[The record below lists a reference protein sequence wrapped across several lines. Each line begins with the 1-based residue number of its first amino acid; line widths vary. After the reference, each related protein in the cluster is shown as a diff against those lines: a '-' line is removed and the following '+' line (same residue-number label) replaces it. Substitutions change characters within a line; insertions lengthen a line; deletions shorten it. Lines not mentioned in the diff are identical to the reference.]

1 MIQDN
6 SEKISAMV
14 DDESNAAT
22 SKHVMDDLTENI
34 NGRRQWQRY
43 HLIGQV
49 MRDQVGTHYN
59 LDLADNVMQA
69 IAAEPE
75 RKTVMRS
82 RVLPSFLTT
91 LFKPVL
97 GLAMAA
103 SVAVVSVTTW
113 QTMNASTSNQSELL
127 VDNSRTVVAA
137 PARQVA
143 HLGTNWN
150 LNQPELESRLNNYL
164 VNHTEYASGRL
175 QGMLPH
181 ARVVSYDTY

>member
-6 SEKISAMV
+6 SEKLSAMI
-14 DDESNAAT
+14 DGESNTAAAE
-22 SKHVMDDLTENI
+22 HVMDDLAENI

-49 MRDQVGTHYN
+49 MRGQAGTHYN
-59 LDLADNVMQA
+59 VDLADNVMQA

-75 RKTVMRS
+75 LKAPLRS
-82 RVLPSFLTT
+82 YLLPAFFTAM
-91 LFKPVL
+91 FKPML
-97 GLAMAA
+97 GFAMAA
-103 SVAVVSVTTW
+103 SVAVVSIMTW
-113 QTMNASTSNQSELL
+113 QTMNASTGGQPELL
-127 VDNSRTVVAA
+127 VNSRAVVTA

-143 HLGTNWN
+143 HQGTHWN
-150 LNQPELESRLNNYL
+150 LNQPEIESRLNSYL

-181 ARVVSYDTY
+181 VRVVSYDTY